1 MAGQKQVHTMANR
14 LNKICDIILAGVLFS
29 LPVAAEESNNKMFS
43 EQSTVRDILR
53 TPEFEGFA
61 KKLLPWDDESRNNLE
76 VKISE
81 IGRLMP
87 YHNNIVPADILSPLN
102 YLLIE
107 AKQGKQVFYNIY
119 PKQNNRQK
127 NTGIFFFRGNPNAPF
142 AIICPGG
149 GFSYVGSLHEGFPI
163 ALALSKCGY
172 NAFVI
177 KYRVGSADW
186 AMQDLAQAITYLF
199 DNAEML
205 GVSTQNYSVWGGS
218 AGARMAAYIGSYGV
232 QAFGGKELPYLN
244 AVIMG
249 YTGHSDFSK
258 KEPATFMYV
267 GENDWIANP
276 RRMKQQADRLNNLG
290 IKTEF
295 HSYPNLGHGFG
306 LGTNTSAEG
315 WLDKA
320 IDFWKNIISS

>member
-1 MAGQKQVHTMANR
+1 MSGIKYIIYCFCLWSIFCLHPAKANEKKTM
-14 LNKICDIILAGVLFS
+14 LNKDNT
-29 LPVAAEESNNKMFS
+29 VA
-43 EQSTVRDILR
+43 DILSR
-53 TPEFEGFA
+53 PEFQGFA
-61 KKLLPWDDESRNNLE
+61 HNLLPWDNSRQNAPD
-76 VKISE
+76 VKIRQ
-81 IGRLMP
+81 IQQLLP
-87 YHNNIVPADILSPLN
+87 YHNNIVTSDVLEPLN
-102 YLLIE
+102 YMLKTINS
-107 AKQGKQVFYNIY
+107 GKNVFYNIY
-119 PKQNNRQK
+119 PEQDSRQS

-149 GFSYVGSLHEGFPI
+149 GFSYVGSFHEGFPI
-163 ALALSKCGY
+163 ALALSKRGY

-177 KYRVGSADW
+177 KYRAGSADW
-186 AMQDLAQAITYLF
+186 AMQDLAQAITYIF

-232 QAFGGKELPYLN
+232 QVFGGKELPYPN

-306 LGTNTSAEG
+306 LGTNTAAEG

-320 IDFWKNIISS
+320 VKFWKKQILVSTKEHQKI